1 MIISKHKIFY
11 TIFSQ
16 FGGYMKSY
24 NDDNRFFDL
33 GYDVYFKAFFLN
45 NKMLAG
51 FLSLLWNTKVN
62 PEDITYDN
70 TESVIPE
77 GKKIIYDVVANVTL
91 HEKEE
96 INVNLEMQNLYHKYL
111 NDRMAYYAMRKYS
124 EKLEKA
130 GQFGNGWVESIW
142 FLGFDESKFHDNNN
156 EKWLSEYR
164 LINEDGNILTD
175 KFRINQIFLKNK
187 DKCPIIELQE
197 FFKLCTSLD
206 RDNLPEFST
215 DREEAKEMLLKMNN
229 DKVLRAESF
238 SHEMFLMDQK
248 AQFKSARE
256 EGLEEGLTKGKA
268 EGIEERNIAI
278 AKKLF
283 ESGQTKEF
291 ISSITGLSLDVLNNI
306 LK

>member
-1 MIISKHKIFY
+1 MNKEFDEDVFY
-11 TIFSQ
+11 
-16 FGGYMKSY
+16 
-24 NDDNRFFDL
+24 DL
-33 GYDVYFKAFFLN
+33 RYDVYFKNFFLN

-70 TESVIPE
+70 TESVLPL

-91 HEKEE
+91 HKKEE

-111 NDRMAYYAMRKYS
+111 NERMAFYAMRKYS
-124 EKLEKA
+124 DKLKRANE
-130 GQFGNGWVESIW
+130 FGNICIESIW
-142 FLGFDESKFHDNNN
+142 FLGFNDSKFHDNNT
-156 EKWLSEYR
+156 EKWLSEYK
-164 LINEDGNILTD
+164 LTNEDGNVLTD
-175 KFRINQIFLKNK
+175 KFRIDQIFLKNK

-206 RDNLPEFST
+206 KHNLPEFST

-229 DKVLRAESF
+229 DKALRAESF
-238 SHEMFLMDQK
+238 SHEMFLRDQK

-256 EGLEEGLTKGKA
+256 EGLEEGLVKGKA
-268 EGIEERNIAI
+268 EGKAEGIQEGQINEKLAI

-283 ESGQTKEF
+283 ESGQNKEF
-291 ISSITGLSLDVLNNI
+291 ISSITGLSLEELNNI

>member
-1 MIISKHKIFY
+1 MNKEFDEDVFY
-11 TIFSQ
+11 
-16 FGGYMKSY
+16 
-24 NDDNRFFDL
+24 DL
-33 GYDVYFKAFFLN
+33 RYDVYFKNFFLN

-51 FLSLLWNTKVN
+51 FLSLLWKTKVN

-70 TESVIPE
+70 TESVLPL

-91 HEKEE
+91 HKKEE

-111 NDRMAYYAMRKYS
+111 NERMAFYAMRKYS
-124 EKLEKA
+124 DKLKRANE
-130 GQFGNGWVESIW
+130 FDNICIESIW
-142 FLGFDESKFHDNNN
+142 FLGFNDSKFHDNNT
-156 EKWLSEYR
+156 EKWLSEYK
-164 LINEDGNILTD
+164 LTNEDGNVLTD
-175 KFRINQIFLKNK
+175 KFRIDQIFLKNK

-206 RDNLPEFST
+206 KHNLPEFST

-229 DKVLRAESF
+229 DKALRAESF
-238 SHEMFLMDQK
+238 SHEMFLRDQK

-256 EGLEEGLTKGKA
+256 EGLEEGLVKGKA
-268 EGIEERNIAI
+268 EGIQENKKEI

-283 ESGQTKEF
+283 QSGQTKEF
-291 ISSITGLSLDVLNNI
+291 ISSITGLSLEELNNI

>member
-1 MIISKHKIFY
+1 MNKEFDEDVFY
-11 TIFSQ
+11 
-16 FGGYMKSY
+16 
-24 NDDNRFFDL
+24 DL
-33 GYDVYFKAFFLN
+33 RYDVYFKNFFLN

-70 TESVIPE
+70 TESVLPL

-91 HEKEE
+91 HKKEE

-111 NDRMAYYAMRKYS
+111 NERMAFYAMRKYS
-124 EKLEKA
+124 DKLKRANE
-130 GQFGNGWVESIW
+130 FGNICIESIW
-142 FLGFDESKFHDNNN
+142 FLGFNDSKFHDNNT
-156 EKWLSEYR
+156 EKWLSEYK
-164 LINEDGNILTD
+164 LTNEDGNVLTD
-175 KFRINQIFLKNK
+175 KFRIDQIFLKNK

-206 RDNLPEFST
+206 KHNLPEFST

-229 DKVLRAESF
+229 DKALRAESF
-238 SHEMFLMDQK
+238 SHEMFLRDQK

-256 EGLEEGLTKGKA
+256 EGLEEGLVKGKA
-268 EGIEERNIAI
+268 EGKAEGIQENKKEI
-278 AKKLF
+278 AKTLY
-283 ESGQTKEF
+283 SLGQTKEF
-291 ISSITGLSLDVLNNI
+291 IAKATGLSLDELNNI

>member
-1 MIISKHKIFY
+1 MNKEFDEDVFY
-11 TIFSQ
+11 
-16 FGGYMKSY
+16 
-24 NDDNRFFDL
+24 DL
-33 GYDVYFKAFFLN
+33 RYDVYFKNFFLN

-70 TESVIPE
+70 TESVLPL

-91 HEKEE
+91 HGKEE

-111 NDRMAYYAMRKYS
+111 NERMAFYAMRKYS
-124 EKLEKA
+124 DKLKRANE
-130 GQFGNGWVESIW
+130 FGNICIESIW
-142 FLGFDESKFHDNNN
+142 FLGFNDSKFHDNNT
-156 EKWLSEYR
+156 EKWLSEYK
-164 LINEDGNILTD
+164 LTNEDGNVLTD
-175 KFRINQIFLKNK
+175 KFRIDQIFLKNK

-206 RDNLPEFST
+206 KHNLPEFST
-215 DREEAKEMLLKMNN
+215 EYAKEAKEMLLKMNN
-229 DKVLRAESF
+229 DKALRAESF
-238 SHEMFLMDQK
+238 SHEMFLRDQK

-256 EGLEEGLTKGKA
+256 EGLEEGLVKGKA
-268 EGIEERNIAI
+268 EGKAEGIQEGQINEKLAI

-283 ESGQTKEF
+283 ESGQNKEF
-291 ISSITGLSLDVLNNI
+291 ISSITGLSLEELNNI

>member
-1 MIISKHKIFY
+1 MNKEFDEDVFY
-11 TIFSQ
+11 
-16 FGGYMKSY
+16 
-24 NDDNRFFDL
+24 DL
-33 GYDVYFKAFFLN
+33 RYDVYFKNFFLN

-51 FLSLLWNTKVN
+51 FLSLLWKTKVN

-70 TESVIPE
+70 TESVLPL

-91 HEKEE
+91 HKKDE

-111 NDRMAYYAMRKYS
+111 NERMAFYAMRKYS
-124 EKLEKA
+124 DKLKRANE
-130 GQFGNGWVESIW
+130 FGNICIQSIW
-142 FLGFDESKFHDNNN
+142 FLGFNDSKFHDNNT
-156 EKWLSEYR
+156 EKWLSEYK
-164 LINEDGNILTD
+164 LTNEDGNVLTD
-175 KFRINQIFLKNK
+175 KFRIDQIFLKNK

-206 RDNLPEFST
+206 KHNLPEFST

-229 DKVLRAESF
+229 DKALRAESF
-238 SHEMFLMDQK
+238 SHEMFLRDQK

-256 EGLEEGLTKGKA
+256 EGLEEGLVKGKA
-268 EGIEERNIAI
+268 EGIQENKKEI

-283 ESGQTKEF
+283 QSGQTKEF
-291 ISSITGLSLDVLNNI
+291 ISSITGLSLEELNNI

>member
-1 MIISKHKIFY
+1 MNQEFDEDVFY
-11 TIFSQ
+11 
-16 FGGYMKSY
+16 
-24 NDDNRFFDL
+24 DL
-33 GYDVYFKAFFLN
+33 RYDVYFKAFFLN

-70 TESVIPE
+70 TESVLPL
-77 GKKIIYDVVANVTL
+77 GKKIIYDVVANITL
-91 HEKEE
+91 HGNEE

-111 NDRMAYYAMRKYS
+111 NERMAFYAMRKYS

-142 FLGFDESKFHDNNN
+142 FLGFDESKFYDAEK

-206 RDNLPEFST
+206 RHSLPEFST
-215 DREEAKEMLLKMNN
+215 EYAKEAKEMLLKMNS

-238 SHEMFLMDQK
+238 SHEMFLRDQK

-256 EGLEEGLTKGKA
+256 EGLEEGLAKGKA
-268 EGIEERNIAI
+268 EGIQEGQINEKFAI
-278 AKKLF
+278 AKTLY
-283 ESGQTKEF
+283 SLGQTKEF
-291 ISSITGLSLDVLNNI
+291 IAKATGLSLDELNNI

>member
-1 MIISKHKIFY
+1 MNQEFDEDVFY
-11 TIFSQ
+11 
-16 FGGYMKSY
+16 
-24 NDDNRFFDL
+24 DL
-33 GYDVYFKAFFLN
+33 RYDVYFKAFFLN

-70 TESVIPE
+70 TESVIPL

-111 NDRMAYYAMRKYS
+111 NERMAFYAMRKYS
-124 EKLEKA
+124 DKLKRAEE
-130 GQFGNGWVESIW
+130 FGNICIESIW
-142 FLGFDESKFHDNNN
+142 FLGFDESKFYDTEK

-164 LINEDGNILTD
+164 LINKDGNILTD

-187 DKCPIIELQE
+187 DMCPIIELQE

-206 RDNLPEFST
+206 KHNLPEFST

-229 DKVLRAESF
+229 DKSLRAESF
-238 SHEMFLMDQK
+238 SHEMFLRDQK

-256 EGLEEGLTKGKA
+256 EGLEEGLAK
-268 EGIEERNIAI
+268 GIEERNIEI

-283 ESGQTKEF
+283 ENGQTKEF
-291 ISSITGLSLDVLNNI
+291 ISSITGLSLDELNNI

>member
-1 MIISKHKIFY
+1 MNKEFDEDVFY
-11 TIFSQ
+11 
-16 FGGYMKSY
+16 
-24 NDDNRFFDL
+24 DL
-33 GYDVYFKAFFLN
+33 RYDVYFKNFFLN

-70 TESVIPE
+70 TESVLPL

-91 HEKEE
+91 HKKEE

-111 NDRMAYYAMRKYS
+111 NERMAFYAMRKYS
-124 EKLEKA
+124 DKLKRANE
-130 GQFGNGWVESIW
+130 FDNICIESIW
-142 FLGFDESKFHDNNN
+142 FLGFNDSKFHDNNT
-156 EKWLSEYR
+156 EKWLSEYK

-175 KFRINQIFLKNK
+175 KFRIDQIFLKNK

-206 RDNLPEFST
+206 KHNLPEFST

-229 DKVLRAESF
+229 DKALRAESF
-238 SHEMFLMDQK
+238 SHEMFLRDQK

-256 EGLEEGLTKGKA
+256 EGLEEGLVKGKA
-268 EGIEERNIAI
+268 EGIQENKKEI
-278 AKKLF
+278 AKTLY
-283 ESGQTKEF
+283 SLGQTKEF
-291 ISSITGLSLDVLNNI
+291 IAKATGLSLDELNDI

>member
-1 MIISKHKIFY
+1 M
-11 TIFSQ
+11 
-16 FGGYMKSY
+16 
-24 NDDNRFFDL
+24 
-33 GYDVYFKAFFLN
+33 
-45 NKMLAG
+45 
-51 FLSLLWNTKVN
+51 
-62 PEDITYDN
+62 
-70 TESVIPE
+70 
-77 GKKIIYDVVANVTL
+77 
-91 HEKEE
+91 
-96 INVNLEMQNLYHKYL
+96 
-111 NDRMAYYAMRKYS
+111 
-124 EKLEKA
+124 
-130 GQFGNGWVESIW
+130 
-142 FLGFDESKFHDNNN
+142 
-156 EKWLSEYR
+156 
-164 LINEDGNILTD
+164 
-175 KFRINQIFLKNK
+175 
-187 DKCPIIELQE
+187 ELQE

-215 DREEAKEMLLKMNN
+215 EYAKEAKKMLVKMNN

-256 EGLEEGLTKGKA
+256 EGLEEGLAKGKAEGIEEGLTKGKA

>member
-1 MIISKHKIFY
+1 MNKEFDEDVFY
-11 TIFSQ
+11 
-16 FGGYMKSY
+16 
-24 NDDNRFFDL
+24 DL
-33 GYDVYFKAFFLN
+33 RYDVYFKHFFLN

-70 TESVIPE
+70 TESVLPL

-91 HEKEE
+91 HGKEE

-111 NDRMAYYAMRKYS
+111 NERMVFYAMRKYS
-124 EKLEKA
+124 DKLKKA
-130 GQFGNGWVESIW
+130 EEFGNICIESIW
-142 FLGFDESKFHDNNN
+142 FLGFDESKLYDTKK

-206 RDNLPEFST
+206 KHNLPEFST
-215 DREEAKEMLLKMNN
+215 EYAKEAKEMLLKMNS

-256 EGLEEGLTKGKA
+256 EGLEEGLAKGKA
-268 EGIEERNIAI
+268 EGKAEGIQENKKEI

-283 ESGQTKEF
+283 QCGQTKEF
-291 ISSITGLSLDVLNNI
+291 ISSITGLSLDELNNI

>member
-1 MIISKHKIFY
+1 MNKEFDEDVFY
-11 TIFSQ
+11 
-16 FGGYMKSY
+16 
-24 NDDNRFFDL
+24 DL
-33 GYDVYFKAFFLN
+33 RYDVYFKNFFLN

-51 FLSLLWNTKVN
+51 FLSLLWKTKVN

-70 TESVIPE
+70 TESVLPL

-91 HEKEE
+91 HKKEE

-111 NDRMAYYAMRKYS
+111 NERMAFYAMRKYS
-124 EKLEKA
+124 DKLKRANE
-130 GQFGNGWVESIW
+130 FGNICIQSIW
-142 FLGFDESKFHDNNN
+142 FLGFNDSKFHDNNT
-156 EKWLSEYR
+156 EKWLSEYK
-164 LINEDGNILTD
+164 LTNEDGNVLTD
-175 KFRINQIFLKNK
+175 KFRIDQIFLKNK

-206 RDNLPEFST
+206 KHNLPEFST

-238 SHEMFLMDQK
+238 SHEMFLRDQK
-248 AQFKSARE
+248 TQFKSARE
-256 EGLEEGLTKGKA
+256 EGLEEGLVKGKA

-283 ESGQTKEF
+283 ESGQNKEF
-291 ISSITGLSLDVLNNI
+291 ISSITGLSLEELGNI

>member
-1 MIISKHKIFY
+1 MNKEFDEDVFY
-11 TIFSQ
+11 
-16 FGGYMKSY
+16 
-24 NDDNRFFDL
+24 DL
-33 GYDVYFKAFFLN
+33 RYDVYFKAFFLN

-70 TESVIPE
+70 TESVIPL

-91 HEKEE
+91 HEKKE

-142 FLGFDESKFHDNNN
+142 FLGFDESKFYDTER

-164 LINEDGNILTD
+164 IINEDGNILTD

-238 SHEMFLMDQK
+238 SHEMFLRDQK

-256 EGLEEGLTKGKA
+256 EGLEEGLVKGKA

-291 ISSITGLSLDVLNNI
+291 ISSITGLSLEELDNI

>member
-1 MIISKHKIFY
+1 MNKEFDEDVFY
-11 TIFSQ
+11 
-16 FGGYMKSY
+16 
-24 NDDNRFFDL
+24 DL
-33 GYDVYFKAFFLN
+33 RYDVYFKNFFLN

-51 FLSLLWNTKVN
+51 FLSLLWKTKVN

-70 TESVIPE
+70 TESVLPL

-91 HEKEE
+91 HKKEE

-111 NDRMAYYAMRKYS
+111 NERMAFYAMRKYS
-124 EKLEKA
+124 DKLKRANE
-130 GQFGNGWVESIW
+130 FGNICIESIW
-142 FLGFDESKFHDNNN
+142 FLGFNDSKFHDNNT
-156 EKWLSEYR
+156 EKWLSEYK
-164 LINEDGNILTD
+164 LTNEDGNVLTD
-175 KFRINQIFLKNK
+175 KFRIDQIFLKNK

-206 RDNLPEFST
+206 KHNLPEFST

-229 DKVLRAESF
+229 DKALRAESF
-238 SHEMFLMDQK
+238 SHEMFLRDQK

-256 EGLEEGLTKGKA
+256 EGLEEGLVKGKA

-291 ISSITGLSLDVLNNI
+291 ISSITGLSLDELNNI